1 MITVK
6 QEKVNGIPLLEV
18 VSTESENET
27 LPTVVFYHGWTNFK
41 ESSLVHGYEIAKK
54 GFRVLIPEAYLH
66 GERSQ
71 GAPVTERSMEFWDVV
86 QHSIVE
92 FPTII
97 DHYVNAGLTDQNR
110 IGVSGLSMGG
120 VTTSAL
126 LTQYPWIK
134 TAVVLMGSPAPI
146 PFSKWLLTSKWQQ
159 GVEIDFES
167 EQFAPAIESLKA
179 ISLDLQPEKIDGKFI
194 HFWHDE
200 DDELVPYQPTFDF
213 YKKIKDQDYGQHV
226 SFTTTE
232 GYGHHV
238 PYIISVE
245 TAEFFN
251 KHL

>member
-6 QEKVNGIPLLEV
+6 HEYINEIPVLEV
-18 VSTESENET
+18 VSTELIDQK
-27 LPTVVFYHGWTNFK
+27 LPTVVFYHGWTNYK

-86 QHSIVE
+86 QHNVME
-92 FPTII
+92 FPALIE
-97 DHYVNAGLTDQNR
+97 HYVEVGLADQEQ

-120 VTTSAL
+120 VTTCAL
-126 LTQYPWIK
+126 LTQYFWIK
-134 TAVVLMGSPAPI
+134 TAVVLMGSPSPI
-146 PFSKWLLTSKWQQ
+146 PFSKWLLTSKWQI

-167 EQFAPAIESLKA
+167 EQFAPAIESLKP
-179 ISLDLQPEKIDGKFI
+179 ISLDMQPEKIDEKFV

-200 DDELVPYQPTFDF
+200 DDDLVPYQPTFDF
-213 YKKIKDQDYGQHV
+213 YKRIKDQEYGKHV

-232 GYGHHV
+232 GQGHHV
-238 PYIISVE
+238 PYMISVE
-245 TAEFFN
+245 TANFFE